1 MHDNISDY
9 FNDVLSKYQ
18 CGFRKS
24 FGAQNYL
31 LYMIETIRET
41 RDNHRVFAAVMT
53 DLSKAFH
60 CIFHELLVVKLHAYG
75 FDESSLKVIISYL
88 KNRTQTT
95 KVGSS
100 FSELLNIIYGVPQG
114 SILGPL
120 LFIIYICDLFIVN
133 S

>member
-24 FGAQNYL
+24 FVAQNYL

-120 LFIIYICDLFIVN
+120 LFIIYTCDLFIVN

>member
-18 CGFRKS
+18 CDFRKR

-60 CIFHELLVVKLHAYG
+60 CILHELLVVKLHAYG

-100 FSELLNIIYGVPQG
+100 FSELLSIIYGVPQG

-133 S
+133 R

>member
-1 MHDNISDY
+1 MHDNMSDY

-18 CGFRKS
+18 CGFRKG

-100 FSELLNIIYGVPQG
+100 FSELLNIIYGLPQR

-120 LFIIYICDLFIVN
+120 SSLIYIVIFSL
-133 S
+133 